1 MQKYELEYIADITT
15 NSNPIKILSKNK
27 KIKKLF
33 DLELVEVEEYID
45 KKGKLINKY
54 SSVYYNN
61 VYYKVNKP
69 YKELIN
75 IIQNRSIPILGF
87 AYKSKKYK

>member
-1 MQKYELEYIADITT
+1 MQ
-15 NSNPIKILSKNK
+15 
-27 KIKKLF
+27 
-33 DLELVEVEEYID
+33 
-45 KKGKLINKY
+45 KLINKY

-87 AYKSKKYK
+87 AYKSKRYK